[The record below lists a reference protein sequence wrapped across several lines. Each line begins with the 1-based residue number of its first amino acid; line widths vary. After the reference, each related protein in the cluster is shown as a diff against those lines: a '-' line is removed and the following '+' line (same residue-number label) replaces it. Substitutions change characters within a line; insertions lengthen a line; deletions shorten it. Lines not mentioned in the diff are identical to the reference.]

1 MNTIETYNRDN
12 PGKVWRTVIYD
23 MGKCADI
30 AKFVARTKFA
40 FPGGYELFAIT
51 DDGAALCYDCCQTEF
66 SQIVGSYP
74 GDGWRVTAIDS
85 MANYDDSFHC
95 DHCNREIS

>member
-1 MNTIETYNRDN
+1 MNTIETYGRDN
-12 PGKVWRTVIYD
+12 PGKVWRTVVYN
-23 MGKCADI
+23 MNKSADI

-51 DDGAALCYDCCQTEF
+51 DDGAALCYDCCRTEF

-74 GDGWRVTAIDS
+74 GDGWRVTGIDS